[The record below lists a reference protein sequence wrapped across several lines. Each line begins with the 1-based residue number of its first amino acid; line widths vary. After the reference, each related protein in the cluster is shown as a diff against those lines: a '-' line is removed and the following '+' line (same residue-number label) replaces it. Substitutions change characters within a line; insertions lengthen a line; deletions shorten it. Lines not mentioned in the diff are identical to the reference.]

1 MNVFRFELRR
11 TWVGILVWT
20 LVLTALLGGIIA
32 GALPAFLQSRAGVE
46 NMLKS
51 FPPAFAAAFGMQMD
65 NLFSFG
71 GFYAFGF
78 LYYALFG
85 AIMASGI
92 GLNLFSREKRE
103 KCMDFLLT
111 KPRTRSGLFFEK
123 LLAAVTLLLLSNAAF
138 IVTSLALY
146 QAYAPAPLLPERAL
160 LSASSLLW
168 TELLFLAI
176 GAFVGVFA
184 RRVRSVSGASTAI
197 GFAGFLLSALH
208 SLLELESLRYITPF
222 SYYDTAKAFFDGTYE
237 PRYALVGTVV
247 TLALM
252 VAAYARYTRADIPA
266 L

>member
-78 LYYALFG
+78 LYFSLFG
-85 AIMASGI
+85 AIMASGL

-111 KPRTRSGLFFEK
+111 KPRERGRLFFEK
-123 LLAAVTLLLLSNAAF
+123 LLAALCLLLASNFFF
-138 IVTSLALY
+138 ILESLILY
-146 QAYAPAPLLPERAL
+146 RVYAPAPLLYDRAL
-160 LSASSLLW
+160 LAASSLLW
-168 TELLFLAI
+168 MELLFLSI
-176 GAFVGVFA
+176 GAVIAVFA
-184 RRVRSVSGASTAI
+184 RRVRSVSGLATAI

-208 SLLELESLRYITPF
+208 SLLELEDLRYITPF

-237 PRYALVGTVV
+237 PKYALVGAAL
-247 TLALM
+247 TLVMM